1 MINIDYDT
9 TTNKY
14 KLSNVILLVFDM
26 LDFQFTMEQR
36 ALCYSTITELD
47 YPEFISI
54 DVAEDVVSIITTVA
68 GLEDVDGEVFAAE
81 VRRTLLQEA
90 FASLEGCTIL
100 STKHTRIR
108 ECTDTPSLY
117 IKLSDGRHIRLSAN
131 YQGYSPM
138 AADEYTKILDF
149 DLL

>member
-1 MINIDYDT
+1 MINIDYDSS
-9 TTNKY
+9 TNKY

-26 LDFQFTMEQR
+26 LDFEFTIPQR
-36 ALCYSTITELD
+36 DSCYEVITDLD
-47 YPEFISI
+47 YPEFINI
-54 DVAEDVVSIITTVA
+54 NEAEDIVSIITTVA
-68 GLEDVDGEVFAAE
+68 GFEDVDVEVFAAE

-108 ECTDTPSLY
+108 ECTDTPYLY

-138 AADEYTKILDF
+138 AEDEYTKILDF